1 MLYACHSLYQNLYA
15 WIRIG
20 SRGSIGV
27 SSHPA
32 QEGSRRLLSSHALAR
47 PFSGRG
53 DLGRSSAPIAKER
66 TAAENAGPDIPDREH
81 GLRYTERKPG
91 AKMGIRDML
100 SRRPGQTTLRSER
113 NNRKLCLD

>member
-66 TAAENAGPDIPDREH
+66 TAAEHAGPDIPDREH
-81 GLRYTERKPG
+81 G
-91 AKMGIRDML
+91 
-100 SRRPGQTTLRSER
+100 
-113 NNRKLCLD
+113 

>member
-32 QEGSRRLLSSHALAR
+32 QEGSRRLLSSHALGPGISPAKAAWI
-47 PFSGRG
+47 GRG
-53 DLGRSSAPIAKER
+53 CPLAK
-66 TAAENAGPDIPDREH
+66 DF
-81 GLRYTERKPG
+81 
-91 AKMGIRDML
+91 
-100 SRRPGQTTLRSER
+100 TLRPNTQVRIFRIASMA
-113 NNRKLCLD
+113 